1 MRVFKACRHAVFHSK
16 LQGIDSQ
23 LLCDIVRLTLGKPN
37 RLRNTVSS
45 HRTCCRS
52 IGIDRP
58 AIHLRT
64 EFILIQF
71 LIDISAVGTNRMPV
85 RSITAVVGKGFQLSC
100 EELSVFRH
108 HRLCVSRNLVSCS
121 GSVNGFLSGN
131 LKANGSTANLHGHI
145 SIQRLIE
152 HILFISEA
160 SSDIGLNNANLSCGN
175 PECHG
180 SVKLYNMRNL
190 GRAYNRYFSVD
201 IHISKGNRKFD
212 MTVGNLRRIIDRRKL
227 YDIVLSVLRLRLL
240 YPFFKGKILLH
251 HGHMA
256 MNDDIVL
263 TEIRVQRSCPFL

>member
-1 MRVFKACRHAVFHSK
+1 MRVFKAFRYAVFHSK

-23 LLCDIVRLTLGKPN
+23 FLCDIVRLTLGKPN

-45 HRTCCRS
+45 HRSCCRR
-52 IGIDRP
+52 IGVDRP

-64 EFILIQF
+64 ELILIQF

-85 RSITAVVGKGFQLSC
+85 RSITAVVGKSLQLSC
-100 EELSVFRH
+100 EELSVLRY
-108 HRLCVSRNLVSCS
+108 HRLRVPCNLVSCS
-121 GSVNGFLSGN
+121 CCVNGFLSGN

-190 GRAYNRYFSVD
+190 CRAYYRYFSVD